1 MRQGAGPAGPLD
13 GLRVLDLTTHIAGPY
28 CTKLLATCGADVIK
42 VESPNGGDPF
52 RRCAPFDPGGE
63 SLGFLD
69 LNVGKRGITLDLR
82 NERDRV
88 LELATGA
95 DAVVESLRPGALERL
110 GLGYHDLRAANPRIV
125 VTSITNFGQTGPY
138 RDLPATEIVLYGM
151 GHEMYGTGQP
161 DREPISMAPR
171 LNLCFAGKTAAVAT
185 LAAVLHGRGDWIDV
199 SIMETLVASIDR
211 RADSLVSYI
220 YCGEKM
226 VRMAS
231 VTGPGGPPLY
241 TRAVDGWVQGRPL
254 PDAWPVIERIVEE
267 DGEPGEELLDRW
279 LSWCR
284 THTKLE
290 AVTRLQ
296 AGGLPAAPVNSVAD
310 LASDEHLAAREFFD
324 EVGGRKHVGPFA
336 RFTDTPASLMR
347 PAPRLGA
354 HQGATWLG
362 PSRPVE
368 PHAGALPLEGIRVLD
383 LGVVLAG
390 TYGTMML
397 GDLGAEVIR
406 VESTK
411 HFVSMTRG
419 HSARPSKELVA
430 RFPPISGG
438 YPDRDP
444 GERPWNRFPWFNQ
457 TARNKLGATIDLRTE
472 IGRAAFLKLVATA
485 DVLVT
490 NQSHGTLERLG
501 VGWEVC
507 REVNPLL
514 VYVDATSFG
523 ATGPLRAWRG
533 FGTQMEAFAGHEL
546 LRTYRDL
553 DVDKNTWAVTAD
565 SAGALA
571 IALAAQ
577 AGVYARRHTG
587 RGQYV
592 DISITEN
599 FLGLIGAAVLDY
611 TTTGRIQPPLG
622 NRDYTAVQ
630 GCYRCAGDD
639 RWLVLTIRDDDD
651 WAGVLR
657 ATGWEAE
664 ERLATVESR
673 YAHHDELDDRL
684 TAWASR
690 LSREEAV
697 DRLRAQGVPAG
708 PVLDDADAY
717 ADPHLAERGFFW
729 EITQAE
735 TGTYLYPG
743 APYKF
748 RNVTLDARL
757 PAVRLGEHNEY
768 VWRELVGLSDE
779 EYAELEADGQIS
791 MEYAPEVK

>member
-1 MRQGAGPAGPLD
+1 MAEGTGPAGPLD
-13 GLRVLDLTTHIAGPY
+13 GLRVLDLTTQIAGPY
-28 CTKLLATCGADVIK
+28 CTKLLATLGADVIK
-42 VESPNGGDPF
+42 VEPPTGDPF

-69 LNVGKRGITLDLR
+69 LNVGKRGIALDLR
-82 NERDRV
+82 SERDRV
-88 LELATGA
+88 LELAAGA

-110 GLGYHDLRAANPRIV
+110 GLGYHDLREVNPLV
-125 VTSITNFGQTGPY
+125 VLTSITNFGQTGPY
-138 RDLPATEIVLYGM
+138 RDLPATEIVLYAM

-171 LNLCFAGKTAAVAT
+171 LNLSFAGKTAAVAT
-185 LAAVLHGRGDWIDV
+185 LAAVLRGRSEWIDV

-241 TRAVDGWVQGRPL
+241 TRAADGWVQGRPL

-267 DGEPGEELLDRW
+267 ANEPGEELLDRW
-279 LSWCR
+279 LSWCAS
-284 THTKLE
+284 HTKFE
-290 AVTRLQ
+290 AVSRLQ

-310 LASDEHLAAREFFD
+310 LASDEHLAARGFFE

-336 RFTDTPASLMR
+336 KFSDTPTRLGR
-347 PAPRLGA
+347 PAPKLGE
-354 HQGATWLG
+354 HRGATWLG
-362 PSRPVE
+362 PARLPE
-368 PHAGALPLEGIRVLD
+368 PPPGALPLEGIRVLD

-419 HSARPSKELVA
+419 HSARPPKELVA
-430 RFPPISGG
+430 KFPPISGG

-457 TARNKLGATIDLRTE
+457 TARNKLGATIDLRSE
-472 IGRAAFLKLVATA
+472 RGRAAFLRLVEKA

-507 REVNPLL
+507 RDVNPRL

-523 ATGPLRAWRG
+523 ATGPLRSWRG

-577 AGVYARRHTG
+577 AGIYARRRTG
-587 RGQYV
+587 LGQYV

-599 FLGLIGAAVLDY
+599 FLGLIGAAVLDN
-611 TTTGRIQPPLG
+611 TTSGRIQPSLG

-630 GCYRCAGDD
+630 GCYPCAGDD
-639 RWLVLTIRDDDD
+639 RWLVLTIRNDDD

-673 YAHHDELDDRL
+673 YAHHDELDERL
-684 TAWASR
+684 AAWTRA
-690 LSREEAV
+690 LSREEGV
-697 DRLRAQGVPAG
+697 DRLRAEGVPAG

-717 ADPHLAERGFFW
+717 ADPHLDERGFFW

-748 RNVTLDARL
+748 RNLTLGARL